1 MTPAVIRARR
11 LVARLEAEE
20 APALDDPTRHW
31 FRRAC
36 TAGFVADELARTP
49 SPDRQPLA
57 AQADQLRARLL
68 RIKHHACSMIPH
80 DLASKD
86 LDAIRE
92 W

>member
-1 MTPAVIRARR
+1 MIRARR

-20 APALDDPTRHW
+20 ASALDDPTRHW

-49 SPDRQPLA
+49 FLDRHPLV
-57 AQADQLRARLL
+57 AQAAQLRARLL
-68 RIKHHACSMIPH
+68 KIKHHACSMIPR
-80 DLASKD
+80 DLATKD
-86 LDAIRE
+86 LSAIRE